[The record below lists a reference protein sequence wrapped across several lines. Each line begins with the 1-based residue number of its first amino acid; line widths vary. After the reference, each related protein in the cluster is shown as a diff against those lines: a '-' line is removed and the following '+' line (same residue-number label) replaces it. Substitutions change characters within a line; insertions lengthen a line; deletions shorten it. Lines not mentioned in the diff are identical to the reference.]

1 MTVSDGGM
9 TETSGIKYKE
19 KGIQEVHK
27 LRNKK
32 GEGYINTGV
41 KIIIAVVIGA
51 LILGGLYLLFAGD
64 GGVMD
69 KMNEEVTGMMHYN
82 EIPLSIDTR
91 NESGYDYLK
100 DLSYTYDGKTWYK
113 SEVPTYE
120 STALIECYASHENMH
135 IATVRDSKGVYMIS
149 STDGGITWAQ
159 RKSWS
164 TSYAAETNFYWNESS
179 GDFRGSIENW
189 SMLQMYRS
197 PDGVRWYEVGD
208 AWDKN

>member
-1 MTVSDGGM
+1 MRKILNS
-9 TETSGIKYKE
+9 
-19 KGIQEVHK
+19 
-27 LRNKK
+27 K

-69 KMNEEVTGMMHYN
+69 KMNEEVTGMMHYD
-82 EIPLSIDTR
+82 ELPQAVDTR

-100 DLSYTYDGKTWYK
+100 DLSYTYDGKTWHK

-120 STALIECYASHENMH
+120 STALIERYASHENMH

-149 STDGGITWAQ
+149 SLDGGITWEQ

-164 TSYAAETNFYWNESS
+164 TSYAAKTYFYWNESS
-179 GDFRGSIENW
+179 GDFRGNIEND

-208 AWDKN
+208 AWIKV

>member
-1 MTVSDGGM
+1 M
-9 TETSGIKYKE
+9 
-19 KGIQEVHK
+19 HK
-27 LRNKK
+27 LNNNK
-32 GEGYINTGV
+32 GEGYISTGV

-51 LILGGLYLLFAGD
+51 LILSGLYLLFAGN

-69 KMNEEVTGMMHYN
+69 QLNKEVGGMMHHN
-82 EIPLSIDTR
+82 ELPSSVGTNNDT
-91 NESGYDYLK
+91 DYLK
-100 DLSYTYDGKTWYK
+100 DLKYTYDGQTWFDA
-113 SEVPTYE
+113 EVPTYD
-120 STALIECYASHENMH
+120 STAVIECYASHENMH

-164 TSYAAETNFYWNESS
+164 PTYAAETDFYWNESS

-197 PDGVRWYEVGD
+197 PDGVKWYEVGD
-208 AWDKN
+208 AWDKS